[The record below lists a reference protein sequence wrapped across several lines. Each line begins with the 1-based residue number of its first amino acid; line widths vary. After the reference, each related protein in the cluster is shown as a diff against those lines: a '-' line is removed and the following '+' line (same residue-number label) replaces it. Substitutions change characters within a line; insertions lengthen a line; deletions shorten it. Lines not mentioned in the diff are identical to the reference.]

1 MVPMQAS
8 GYCTANN
15 YDFKSLEANLK
26 SKYKV
31 KTHGLEAMHFPYKDG
46 TVCLFSY
53 GCVTFWD
60 LTEKQAKE
68 FLQTLKQFENGSIEP
83 HYHLFDYKIDIEYKV
98 SQDIIT
104 LSNQMPIEMQKL
116 AVSYGISQSM
126 KLSVFESRIDSTIDQ
141 TRYIPEELART
152 GRISMSRKQLSKQI
166 GGLFLERNS
175 INLHTDI
182 LDTPGFF
189 WDHPEYDPI
198 YIMTIKDLD
207 LKSRTAVL
215 NTRLDIIRELFD
227 VLKDA
232 LNNRHATML
241 EWVIIIL
248 ISIEVVI
255 SLFAHFYK

>member
-1 MVPMQAS
+1 MQTS
-8 GYCTANN
+8 GYCTANSYN
-15 YDFKSLEANLK
+15 FKALETNLK

-31 KTHGLEAMHFPYKDG
+31 TTHGLEAMHFPYENG
-46 TVCLFSY
+46 NICIFSY

-60 LTEKQAKE
+60 LNEKQESA
-68 FLQTLKQFENGSIEP
+68 FLQTLKQFENGSIDAE
-83 HYHLFDYKIDIEYKV
+83 YHLFDYKIDNEYKV

-116 AVSYGISQSM
+116 AVSYGISQSV
-126 KLSVFESRIDSTIDQ
+126 KLSVFETRIDSTIEQ
-141 TRYIPEELART
+141 TRYIPEELAHT
-152 GRISMSRKQLSKQI
+152 GKISMSRKQLSKKI
-166 GGLFLERNS
+166 GALFLERNS

-198 YIMTIKDLD
+198 YMMTIKDLD
-207 LKSRTAVL
+207 LKSRTTVL

-227 VLKDA
+227 VLQDA

-248 ISIEVVI
+248 ISIEVII
-255 SLFAHFYK
+255 SLIAHFYYK